1 MSRIGRFVLD
11 DVGLIEARLAIDE
24 LEPRESRLLLPPPP
38 RELLDEGLIESRLVF
53 EDFGLS
59 IPRFVSAVLE
69 LTDLR
74 FPLGDFELI
83 TS

>member
-1 MSRIGRFVLD
+1 MSRIGRFVFD

-24 LEPRESRLLLPPPP
+24 LEPRESRLLLPPP

-59 IPRFVSAVLE
+59 KPRFVSAVFE
-69 LTDLR
+69 LNDLR